1 MTVIIGNATI
11 ECTPE
16 EFKRLVELGVIKNDN
31 NDYKDWI
38 NNLGVVTAYGVPSLE
53 NNDFPPYLDL
63 PKK

>member
-16 EFKRLVELGVIKNDN
+16 EFKRLVELGVIKNN
-31 NDYKDWI
+31 ENYYKDCI
-38 NNLGVVTAYGVPSLE
+38 NNFDVVTAGGVQTS
-53 NNDFPPYLDL
+53 NNTDFPPYLDL

>member
-16 EFKRLVELGVIKNDN
+16 EFKRLVELGVIN
-31 NDYKDWI
+31 NDKNNYNDLI
-38 NNLGVVTAYGVPSLE
+38 NNFGVQTTI
-53 NNDFPPYLDL
+53 NKDFPPYLDL

>member
-16 EFKRLVELGVIKNDN
+16 EFKRLIELGVIKNN
-31 NDYKDWI
+31 YKDLI
-38 NNLGVVTAYGVPSLE
+38 NNFGVKTTD
-53 NNDFPPYLDL
+53 NKDFPPYLDL

>member
-16 EFKRLVELGVIKNDN
+16 EFKRLIELDVIKNN
-31 NDYKDWI
+31 YKDLI
-38 NNLGVVTAYGVPSLE
+38 NNFGVSTDYGVQTPD
-53 NNDFPPYLDL
+53 NTDFPPYLDL

>member
-16 EFKRLVELGVIKNDN
+16 EFKRLVELGVIKNDK

>member
-16 EFKRLVELGVIKNDN
+16 EFKRLVELDV
-31 NDYKDWI
+31 I
-38 NNLGVVTAYGVPSLE
+38 NNYKNKYNDLLNNFGVQTT
-53 NNDFPPYLDL
+53 NNKDFPPYLDL

>member
-16 EFKRLVELGVIKNDN
+16 EFKRLVELGLIN
-31 NDYKDWI
+31 NDKNNYNDLI
-38 NNLGVVTAYGVPSLE
+38 NNFVVQTT
-53 NNDFPPYLDL
+53 NNKDFPPYLDL

>member
-16 EFKRLVELGVIKNDN
+16 EFKRLVELGVIN
-31 NDYKDWI
+31 NFGVQTT
-38 NNLGVVTAYGVPSLE
+38 NNK
-53 NNDFPPYLDL
+53 DFPPYLDL

>member
-16 EFKRLVELGVIKNDN
+16 EFKRLIELDVIKNN
-31 NDYKDWI
+31 YKDLI
-38 NNLGVVTAYGVPSLE
+38 NNFGVSTDYGVQTPD
-53 NNDFPPYLDL
+53 NIDFPPYLDL

>member
-16 EFKRLVELGVIKNDN
+16 EFKRLVELGVIKNDE
-31 NDYKDWI
+31 NDYKEWI
-38 NNLGVVTAYGVPSLE
+38 NNFGVVTAYGVQTPD
-53 NNDFPPYLDL
+53 NKNFPPYLDL

>member
-16 EFKRLVELGVIKNDN
+16 EFKRLVELGVIKNN
-31 NDYKDWI
+31 ENEYKDLI

>member
-16 EFKRLVELGVIKNDN
+16 EFKRLVELGVIN
-31 NDYKDWI
+31 NDKNNYNDLI
-38 NNLGVVTAYGVPSLE
+38 NNFGVQTTINE
-53 NNDFPPYLDL
+53 DFPPYLDL

>member
-16 EFKRLVELGVIKNDN
+16 EFKRLVELGVIN
-31 NDYKDWI
+31 NDKNNDLI
-38 NNLGVVTAYGVPSLE
+38 NNFGVQTT
-53 NNDFPPYLDL
+53 NNKDFPPYLDL

>member
-16 EFKRLVELGVIKNDN
+16 EFKRLVELGVIKNEDK
-31 NDYKDWI
+31 DYKDWI
-38 NNLGVVTAYGVPSLE
+38 NNLGVVTAYGVPSLD
-53 NNDFPPYLDL
+53 NKDFPPYLDL

>member
-16 EFKRLVELGVIKNDN
+16 EFKRLVELGLIN
-31 NDYKDWI
+31 NDKNNYNDLI
-38 NNLGVVTAYGVPSLE
+38 NNFGVQTTI
-53 NNDFPPYLDL
+53 NKDFPPYLDL